1 MSENSLQNTLV
12 CKPWQ
17 HANLVCWLIVLVFFC
32 LHLAYINTPF
42 INLEWAYRQG
52 SQLFLTGSEQ
62 SLNDYFQY
70 QANPLTYSYLS
81 SWVVKLT
88 GMDVYASYRLF
99 ALGGGTL
106 LLVWLARFGNPWLLI
121 IIGLNPLIWIYSG
134 RAYSELLSVSLMVV
148 AYDIHQRYYLKSI
161 LGGFAGMVKYHA
173 WPVLLLYLG
182 FSWLAEVFNSRFR
195 DWHRNRLFEIIF
207 IIALVILFLLLYR
220 KATGFWLYPDH
231 FRSVMV
237 TFSFQ
242 NWLNNIFS
250 YGFYLSGMFFL
261 TIPALVNRNAW
272 KLKLLLF
279 VISLWIAINNQN
291 LGEMDFGSFEQLLGN
306 EIIILIK
313 AVSFWN
319 FCCCC
324 YLFFQSR
331 ESRVLILTIIFYII
345 ILSLTR
351 PAQRYLIFIIPF
363 WAMLVCGT
371 ISLQRFL
378 WVGYAFTLVVLNLF
392 ATLYQINN
400 ARASSRMADWA
411 KENNLIIDFGVIHP
425 HIGNNSRHDPSSPY
439 KVVIGSSGSEVIVHE
454 EEVAVLGKRIRIY
467 NLVNRDSQ

>member
-1 MSENSLQNTLV
+1 
-12 CKPWQ
+12 
-17 HANLVCWLIVLVFFC
+17 
-32 LHLAYINTPF
+32 
-42 INLEWAYRQG
+42 
-52 SQLFLTGSEQ
+52 
-62 SLNDYFQY
+62 
-70 QANPLTYSYLS
+70 
-81 SWVVKLT
+81 
-88 GMDVYASYRLF
+88 
-99 ALGGGTL
+99 
-106 LLVWLARFGNPWLLI
+106 
-121 IIGLNPLIWIYSG
+121 
-134 RAYSELLSVSLMVV
+134 
-148 AYDIHQRYYLKSI
+148 
-161 LGGFAGMVKYHA
+161 
-173 WPVLLLYLG
+173 
-182 FSWLAEVFNSRFR
+182 
-195 DWHRNRLFEIIF
+195 
-207 IIALVILFLLLYR
+207 
-220 KATGFWLYPDH
+220 
-231 FRSVMV
+231 VMV
-237 TFSFQ
+237 TSSFQ

-411 KENNLIIDFGVIHP
+411 KENNLIIDFGAIHP

-439 KVVIGSSGSEVIVHE
+439 IVVIGSSGSEVIVHE